1 MVKPMTEGIVSFLTP
16 SLPHFLAWRR
26 RPAPSAQAFW
36 EETPGAETSGV
47 KAPGSRGQRGFTLIE
62 LMVVV
67 AMIGI
72 LVSMAI
78 PTYLNMVVRAR
89 ETVLKQNLFTI
100 RDVIDQYY
108 ADKGKY
114 PDSIEELVSAGYL
127 RHIPIDPFT
136 RQSDWKTVPFTGN
149 DPGQLE
155 PTEGEATGGIFD
167 VHSASDGVAHD
178 GTKYADW

>member
-1 MVKPMTEGIVSFLTP
+1 MTKTMIEGVLAFLTP
-16 SLPHFLAWRR
+16 SLPHFLTGLRR
-26 RPAPSAQAFW
+26 REPAIQEPPGKTAG
-36 EETPGAETSGV
+36 TP
-47 KAPGSRGQRGFTLIE
+47 GQRGFTLVE

-72 LVSMAI
+72 LVSMAV
-78 PTYLNMVVRAR
+78 PTYRNMVERAR

-114 PDSIEELVSAGYL
+114 PDSVEELVSGGYL
-127 RHIPIDPFT
+127 RHIPIDPMT
-136 RQSDWKTVPFTGN
+136 GQADWTTVPFTGA

-155 PTEGEATGGIFD
+155 PTEGEETGGIFD
-167 VHSASDGVAHD
+167 VHSASDKTAHD
-178 GTKYADW
+178 GTKYAEW

>member
-1 MVKPMTEGIVSFLTP
+1 MAFLTP
-16 SLPHFLAWRR
+16 SLPHFLTWLRR
-26 RPAPSAQAFW
+26 RETAFQAPAGKTA
-36 EETPGAETSGV
+36 
-47 KAPGSRGQRGFTLIE
+47 GSRGQRGFTLVE
-62 LMVVV
+62 MMVVV

-72 LVSMAI
+72 LVSMAV
-78 PTYLNMVVRAR
+78 PTYRNMVERAR

-114 PDSIEELVSAGYL
+114 PDTIEELVSAGYL

-136 RQSDWKTVPFTGN
+136 QQADWKTVPFTGA

-167 VHSASDGVAHD
+167 VHSASEGVAHD

>member
-1 MVKPMTEGIVSFLTP
+1 MAKTIIGGLGFLLTP
-16 SLPHFLAWRR
+16 SLPHFLDWRR
-26 RPAPSAQAFW
+26 WRVSAPQSSR
-36 EETPGAETSGV
+36 EESLGEKTPEC
-47 KAPGSRGQRGFTLIE
+47 RGQRGFTLVE
-62 LMVVV
+62 MMVVV

-72 LVSMAI
+72 LVSMAV
-78 PTYLNMVVRAR
+78 PTYRNMVERAR

-114 PDSIEELVSAGYL
+114 PDTIEELVSAGYL

-136 RQSDWKTVPFTGN
+136 QQADWKTVPFTGA

-167 VHSASDGVAHD
+167 VHSASEGVAHD